1 MTLSV
6 HQLGIQ
12 IARRLRLEDPSV
24 NVSSSKIADVVSSVL
39 GLNPE
44 VASAALRLHG
54 TSVEK
59 YGQLVCIAV
68 FFNYRH
74 KSGNV
79 DVAYFNYIPGSKW
92 SDSLNRAMVITDVK
106 MNIAEELGKSELREQ
121 FKKLNSLIRAASAL
135 DLPLRCL
142 YIEGSTWDEVKPT
155 CRELIQRHRPLS
167 NDYRYS
173 FSVSAHSLVKG
184 TLVYPD
190 YSEHDLAHAGLRL
203 LVDAPE
209 PPYFALELNYQIVSS
224 RSSTNERLSQ
234 NINLLKCP
242 VSTSVLTELF
252 DSSLSHGYRE
262 LIQASDQEPLSFLHL
277 GPMKR
282 VVGGSEYDDLAERLP
297 ELFAGVEKDYK
308 LPEVPLGFIKT
319 KPLDASVFLT
329 PPFNSSEFVG
339 KGLTYL
345 TREQVKKNV
354 LDAALGFRDVIAVA
368 K

>member
-1 MTLSV
+1 MSSIRQLSN
-6 HQLGIQ
+6 Q

-24 NVSSSKIADVVSSVL
+24 NVSSCKIADVISSVFA
-39 GLNPE
+39 LNPE
-44 VASAALRLHG
+44 VASAALKLHN
-54 TSVEK
+54 TSVQK
-59 YGQLVCIAV
+59 FGHLACIAV
-68 FFNYRH
+68 FFNYRQE
-74 KSGNV
+74 SGIV
-79 DVAYFNYIPGSKW
+79 DVACFNYVPDVNW
-92 SDSLNRAMVITDVK
+92 SENLKAAVVLTDIN
-106 MNIAEELGKSELREQ
+106 MNIAEKPEKSTLRAQ
-121 FKKLNSLIRAASAL
+121 FKVLSNQVRAAKAL
-135 DLPLRCL
+135 DLPFRCL
-142 YIEGSTWDEVKPT
+142 YIEGCTWDEVKPT

-184 TLVYPD
+184 KLVYPD

-282 VVGGSEYDDLAERLP
+282 LVGGSEYDELAERLP
-297 ELFAGVEKDYK
+297 ELFVGVEKDYK